1 MWNHIWGKPAWF
13 RNIGTKTEPKF
24 SDPQPIEVEWDG
36 PQPELA
42 WGWLKP
48 EGKKLLTQWR
58 TTPVMFDVNADGLMD
73 LCMLDTEGY
82 FAFFERFRDANGTL
96 KLRSPQRIFHWED
109 GSPMRLNS
117 GFAGGSGRRKIAICD
132 WDGDGKF
139 DLLLNSRNA
148 DFVRQVKAEDG
159 KFYFKNMGTLDPR
172 KLAGHSSS
180 PTTADFN
187 ADGIPDLVVGAE
199 DGRLYYLRNPRSDG
213 K

>member
-1 MWNHIWGKPAWF
+1 
-13 RNIGTKTEPKF
+13 
-24 SDPQPIEVEWDG
+24 
-36 PQPELA
+36 
-42 WGWLKP
+42 
-48 EGKKLLTQWR
+48 
-58 TTPVMFDVNADGLMD
+58 MFDVNADGLMD

-82 FAFFERFRDANGTL
+82 FAFFERFRDADGTL

-109 GSPMRLNS
+109 GSPMQLNS